1 MCSVSSGLTAAIFD
15 HLRFSEIVERNVILK
30 RSADIYSDSPGCF
43 HRVSPPK
50 ESMKVFLE
58 NRRLLISIRVL
69 AQSAIRLAWTVLCRS
84 CTLRWP
90 FEVTSHT
97 FVG

>member
-1 MCSVSSGLTAAIFD
+1 MV
-15 HLRFSEIVERNVILK
+15 LRRF
-30 RSADIYSDSPGCF
+30 AGIYSDSPGCF

-50 ESMKVFLE
+50 ESMKVFLK
-58 NRRLLISIRVL
+58 NRRLLMSIRVL
-69 AQSAIRLAWTVLCRS
+69 AESAIRLAWTVLCRS

-90 FEVTSHT
+90 FEVRSHT